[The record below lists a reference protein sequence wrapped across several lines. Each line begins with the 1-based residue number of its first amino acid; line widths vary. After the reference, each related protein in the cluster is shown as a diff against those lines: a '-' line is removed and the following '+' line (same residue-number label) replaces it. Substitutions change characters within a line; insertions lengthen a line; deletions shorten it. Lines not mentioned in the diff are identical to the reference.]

1 MSPTDFGADLYNY
14 FASTLS
20 TNETASQNPGEL
32 EVKSVDIDMCALAL
46 VNGIY
51 TNEDIILA
59 SALELE
65 KTNSQQLDTP
75 VSNQLKLQLQF
86 RVLATV
92 VAVANGPDGTG
103 LALSANAIALT
114 PSASEPVRTLALR
127 TRLALDVPVLLR
139 DVLKDKDAIA
149 ADDDADIDLYG
160 ATKPAP
166 ASAFAPDPGERF
178 ERNRAV
184 LLGM

>member
-1 MSPTDFGADLYNY
+1 MSLTDFGSNLYNY

-20 TNETASQNPGEL
+20 TNETASQNPGEFTV
-32 EVKSVDIDMCALAL
+32 ESVDIDTCALAL
-46 VNGIY
+46 ANGMY
-51 TNEDIILA
+51 TNEEIILA

-65 KTNSQQLDTP
+65 KTDSQQLDTP
-75 VSNQLKLQLQF
+75 VSTQLKLQLQF
-86 RVLATV
+86 RKLATV
-92 VAVANGPDGTG
+92 VAAANGPDGAG

-114 PSASEPVRTLALR
+114 PPASEPVRTLALR
-127 TRLALDVPVLLR
+127 ARLALDVPVLLR

-149 ADDDADIDLYG
+149 ADGDADIDFYG